1 MKSKDVVIGKTYA
14 VKISGKV
21 VPVLIESGGC
31 VRRTWATNR
40 NELIGTDGRKMEV
53 DSKTYAKFLLA
64 YQDGESARSER
75 GALKDKNLV
84 TEWRM
89 R

>member
-1 MKSKDVVIGKTYA
+1 MTATLSDIVA
-14 VKISGKV
+14 V
-21 VPVLIESGGC
+21 LESGGC

-64 YQDGESARSER
+64 YQDGECATSER
-75 GALKDKNLV
+75 GALKEKNLV
-84 TEWRM
+84 TEWSLK
-89 R
+89 